1 MATVGFLW
9 LLLVALLTLVASARR
24 MAIDERF
31 RSASAATVIAF
42 LLATVG
48 GVSTLINYWLS
59 PQLRAWNRM
68 SVFIAFFSLV
78 AVALLLDRLR
88 RRLGPAPGP
97 RALFGAALGAV
108 LVVGVLDQTTQK
120 DVPAYKATAAQY
132 HSDGVLVA
140 AIERRLPHDAMVFQL
155 PYQGFPESKP
165 INRMTN
171 YDQVRGYL
179 HSHDLRWSYGAM
191 QGRPADWA
199 EDLADK
205 PASLVVPAVAA
216 SGFGGIWVD
225 RFGYSAGGAAISTAL
240 RTLSGVAPILSPER
254 APGVL
259 RPTALRC
266 WAAVAPLHG
275 AAPSAARRDARA
287 GPGRPLGT
295 GLRAAE
301 PGRAGRVSCAGAER
315 APPGGQPPRSAPGDA
330 DRHAAVAGA
339 GAGDDPLPHRGPAAA
354 PGHTTRRG
362 AAPAARAAPRD
373 AARSA

>member
-1 MATVGFLW
+1 
-9 LLLVALLTLVASARR
+9 

-88 RRLGPAPGP
+88 RRLGPAPGR

-132 HSDGVLVA
+132 HSDGVLVG
-140 AIERRLPHDAMVFQL
+140 AIERRLPHGAMVFQL

-205 PASLVVPAVAA
+205 PASKLVVPAVAA
-216 SGFGGIWVD
+216 SGFERDWVD
-225 RFGYSAGGAAISTAL
+225 RFGYSAGGAAISAAL
-240 RTLSGVAPILSPER
+240 RALSGVAPILSPNGR
-254 APGVL
+254 PGVL
-259 RPTALRC
+259 RPAALRSL
-266 WAAVAPLHG
+266 AAVAPL
-275 AAPSAARRDARA
+275 
-287 GPGRPLGT
+287 
-295 GLRAAE
+295 
-301 PGRAGRVSCAGAER
+301 
-315 APPGGQPPRSAPGDA
+315 
-330 DRHAAVAGA
+330 
-339 GAGDDPLPHRGPAAA
+339 
-354 PGHTTRRG
+354 RG
-362 AAPAARAAPRD
+362 AAPGVCATRRSSRPSPSIGDRASGR
-373 AARSA
+373 